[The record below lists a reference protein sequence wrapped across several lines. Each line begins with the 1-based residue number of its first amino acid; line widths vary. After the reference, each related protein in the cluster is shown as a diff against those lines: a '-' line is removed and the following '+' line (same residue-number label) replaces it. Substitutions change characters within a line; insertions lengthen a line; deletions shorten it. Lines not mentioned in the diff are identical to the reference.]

1 MAIRSDPRVDAYIK
15 QAAPFAQPI
24 LKHLRQLV
32 RQGCPEVTET
42 IKWGMPSFTVDGKIL
57 CGMAAFKAHCT
68 FGFWHQAMEKIIAKA
83 HGTIGDA
90 MGLMGRI
97 TSLADLPVDEAML
110 GYIKTAVS
118 LNSSDQPARSRPAG
132 KRKPEAAVPAD
143 LAAALKKNKTA
154 AATFAKFTPSHR
166 REYVEWITE
175 AKREETRQKRL
186 ATTLEWLA
194 EGKSRHWKYANC

>member
-1 MAIRSDPRVDAYIK
+1 MALKSDPRVNAYIK
-15 QAAPFAQPI
+15 QAEPFAQPI
-24 LKHLRQLV
+24 LKHLRKLV
-32 RQGCPEVTET
+32 HQGCPEVVET
-42 IKWGMPSFTVDGKIL
+42 LKWGMPSFTLDGKIL

-68 FGFWHQAMEKIIAKA
+68 FGFWHQEMEKSLAADGYK
-83 HGTIGDA
+83 TGDA

-97 TSLADLPVDEAML
+97 TSLADLPEDGAML
-110 GYIKTAVS
+110 GYIKAAAA

-132 KRKPEAAVPAD
+132 KRKPVVAVPAD
-143 LAAALKKNKTA
+143 LAVALKKNKIA

-186 ATTLEWLA
+186 VTTLKWLV
-194 EGKSRHWKYANC
+194 EGKSRNWKYANC